1 MSYLILQSTDVLTQL
16 LDVWLDKVS
25 ITGNKLEDIL

>member
-1 MSYLILQSTDVLTQL
+1 MSYFILQSTDVLTQL

-25 ITGNKLEDIL
+25 ITGNRDIP